1 LNYAWNFL
9 DHDHAKWAVSMD
21 LDKQSE
27 TDWVIVADINR
38 IESQYRRGGVGI
50 AFQNQALA
58 HSLHSII
65 KMAPP
70 MAPLG
75 PAKH

>member
-1 LNYAWNFL
+1 
-9 DHDHAKWAVSMD
+9 MD
-21 LDKQSE
+21 LDKQNE

-38 IESQYRRGGVGI
+38 IDTQYKHGGVGI

-58 HSLHSII
+58 HSLHSMI
-65 KMAPP
+65 K

-75 PAKH
+75 PAKN